1 MHRHRCFD
9 EFFVA
14 IVNSSIMINNLV
26 HSGIFIQ
33 SIGFVAF
40 VLSLSIFQVNKR
52 SSMLRIQLSACFLYA
67 IHFFMLGAFTGAA
80 VNVAGVARNFLFE
93 KFRSAKHS
101 WVLPIFFISIFFA
114 VAILTWQGPR
124 SLLPAIASI
133 GGTLAV
139 WQKNP
144 RMIRL
149 LSLLSPP
156 LWLIYNVLSGSYP
169 GILSEIFL
177 LTSTLIGIY
186 RFDIR
191 KKKRC

>member
-1 MHRHRCFD
+1 
-9 EFFVA
+9 
-14 IVNSSIMINNLV
+14 
-26 HSGIFIQ
+26 
-33 SIGFVAF
+33 
-40 VLSLSIFQVNKR
+40 
-52 SSMLRIQLSACFLYA
+52 
-67 IHFFMLGAFTGAA
+67 
-80 VNVAGVARNFLFE
+80 
-93 KFRSAKHS
+93 
-101 WVLPIFFISIFFA
+101 
-114 VAILTWQGPR
+114 
-124 SLLPAIASI
+124 
-133 GGTLAV
+133 LAV